1 MRELTPD
8 EITIVSGGHGFTD
21 GGIVSAM
28 LIGMGVGGS
37 FGGPVGAYVGG
48 IAAGVGYMVYHYMPL
63 NSGLTSHGGSRAAME
78 RRLTNSH

>member
-48 IAAGVGYMVYHYMPL
+48 IAAGVGYMVYHYMPRG
-63 NSGLTSHGGSRAAME
+63 SGLTSHGGSRAAM
-78 RRLTNSH
+78 RLRLTNKH